1 MRKLNNK
8 GFMLVETLIVAVFLV
23 TIFSILYT
31 NFYPLIG
38 EYERREFYDDIDSK
52 YSIYWIKRIVQSG
65 SYRLTEA
72 DKTTIDRNGFIKFS
86 CNNIIGDEDQKATCQ
101 ETLNRTGADPNN
113 IYIIDFVT
121 SDFKYAVD
129 NNKSSYDEDLRE
141 YINYLP
147 EFTKGSLNGAQF
159 RLIVVFHNTKDDN
172 DFYSYATIEVKK

>member
-65 SYRLTEA
+65 TYNLNKAEISSNTF
-72 DKTTIDRNGFIKFS
+72 TKFS
-86 CNNIIGDEDQKATCQ
+86 CNNIVGDNDQKATCQ
-101 ETLNRTGADPNN
+101 ETITRTGADINN
-113 IYIIDFVT
+113 IYIIDYVT
-121 SDFKYAVD
+121 TNFKNKV
-129 NNKSSYDEDLRE
+129 NSNKSAYDEDFRDYLD
-141 YINYLP
+141 YLP
-147 EFTKGSLNGAQF
+147 EFTKGSLNGALY
-159 RLIVVFHNTKDDN
+159 RLIVIFHNTKDNN